1 MTLTDLVRY
10 LVLLKYNNKSAN
22 QSETSL
28 IIGTVFITLT
38 FVCVVY
44 LNSPLKMAERMI
56 IIGERCIGEH
66 EYEKA
71 AIYFERAYETHS
83 SSEIIS
89 SILEN
94 IDYLQSFAE
103 SEDDST
109 QKERIYRA
117 INEIKKECSIP

>member
-28 IIGTVFITLT
+28 IIGTIFVTLT

-56 IIGERCIGEH
+56 IVGERCICER

-71 AIYFERAYETHS
+71 VMYFERAYETHS
-83 SSEIIS
+83 SSEIVS
-89 SILEN
+89 SIVEN